1 MPAEFQKIV
10 DSTIQKFPE
19 AQASNDDI
27 LIVINEFENKHSKEV
42 KLESTGKCV
51 LNKPEITKSLP

>member
-10 DSTIQKFPE
+10 DSTIHEFPQ

-27 LIVINEFENKHSKEV
+27 LIVIKEFENKHSREV

-51 LNKPEITKSLP
+51 LNKREIAKSLP